1 MFGKMLP
8 LLLLF
13 YKHVFP
19 SPTPF
24 SSSPLWVKVMPAA
37 IPRSVVAKSF
47 CLLSEPS
54 SRWLHTMNPWE
65 EVRRQFVPTQV
76 SLSHFA
82 CSSLEFCQF
91 YLCWKSKKSWGH
103 LKLLLKPQGSYFVSF
118 RVGNALWNLWFH
130 VELKMQIL
138 VDKWDAK
145 KIFFLFVLQ
154 GVSFEILRFEMTVA
168 LNWWGSDPKLVKPKS
183 VWEVA
188 VFCAKSNFFQKI

>member
-1 MFGKMLP
+1 MINNMYVKLVKRSCSWNSHLRKYVFTHKLMSGGRRRGAMFGKMLL

-13 YKHVFP
+13 YKHVSP

-91 YLCWKSKKSWGH
+91 YLCWKKQE
-103 LKLLLKPQGSYFVSF
+103 KLG
-118 RVGNALWNLWFH
+118 A
-130 VELKMQIL
+130 
-138 VDKWDAK
+138 
-145 KIFFLFVLQ
+145 
-154 GVSFEILRFEMTVA
+154 FEIA
-168 LNWWGSDPKLVKPKS
+168 P
-183 VWEVA
+183 
-188 VFCAKSNFFQKI
+188 

>member
-1 MFGKMLP
+1 MTAKWLITCMSNLSKEVVLETVILGNMSLLISSCLEEERGAMFGKMLP

-13 YKHVFP
+13 YKHVFS

-91 YLCWKSKKSWGH
+91 YLCWKKARKAGGIRNCS
-103 LKLLLKPQGSYFVSF
+103 LNLREALLL
-118 RVGNALWNLWFH
+118 
-130 VELKMQIL
+130 IL
-138 VDKWDAK
+138 
-145 KIFFLFVLQ
+145 
-154 GVSFEILRFEMTVA
+154 G
-168 LNWWGSDPKLVKPKS
+168 
-183 VWEVA
+183 
-188 VFCAKSNFFQKI
+188 